1 MHSHQ
6 SVTNGNLLTGHH
18 CWIFQK
24 PNVTVVFQRFVGLY
38 CFVIFSQFLED
49 ISLSLQQSK
58 QEKFSFTECELYSV
72 VFQNEVLE
80 KVHESFHVLLC
91 DIEIK
96 PLSGVTDVWNLKLIF
111 CSEFRDLVF
120 FLLYDV
126 SFLCKQLQTLLLHS
140 LNDEIE

>member
-6 SVTNGNLLTGHH
+6 SIAHRNLLTSHH
-18 CWIFQK
+18 SRIFQK
-24 PNVTVVFQRFVGLY
+24 PDVAVVFQRFVGFY
-38 CFVIFSQFLED
+38 CFIVFSQFLED
-49 ISLSLQQSK
+49 ITLRLQHSE
-58 QEKFSFTECELYSV
+58 QEEFSFTKCELYSV

-80 KVHESFHVLLC
+80 KVHKSFHMLLC

-96 PLSGVTDVWNLKLIF
+96 SLSGITDVWDLKLIF
-111 CSEFRDLVF
+111 CCEFRDLVT
-120 FLLYDV
+120 FLLYDM